1 MMREIFLV
9 LFKCNLQTFEDGEE
23 MDWSKYHVVGTCQD
37 LEKPYLRLTS
47 VSLFFYCNCKMQ
59 AKSTGEGIF
68 LVLSGYNDFIPKEVY
83 AVVCLGPKL
92 C

>member
-59 AKSTGEGIF
+59 AKSTG
-68 LVLSGYNDFIPKEVY
+68 
-83 AVVCLGPKL
+83 
-92 C
+92 